1 MKKRVWEL
9 DFLRGFAI
17 IMMVFDHL
25 MYDFA
30 VVRSLFSNYH
40 DVDNQIFESLR
51 VFAVSYWNS
60 DLRFFGHFFFVTLF
74 LVVSGISYTFS
85 KNNLSRGLKLGAVA
99 ILISLVTYLLDEFL
113 ISGTLIVFG
122 IIHLYAA
129 SILIIYLLRMF
140 IKSEIVLLI
149 IALIII
155 GLGIPFRFYSPD
167 YLLFF
172 EWSELP
178 KIIIGLK
185 GFGADYFSIVPYT
198 GIILLGT
205 VIGKVYYEEKVSLMP
220 SVKIT
225 DKNFV
230 SLVGRKSLLVFI
242 VHQPVL
248 YLLIYLVGYLLGYRI

>member
-30 VVRSLFSNYH
+30 VVRSLFSNYSS
-40 DVDNQIFESLR
+40 VDNQFFESLR
-51 VFAVSYWNS
+51 VFAISYWNS

-140 IKSEIVLLI
+140 IKSEIALLI

-155 GLGIPFRFYSPD
+155 G
-167 YLLFF
+167 
-172 EWSELP
+172 
-178 KIIIGLK
+178 
-185 GFGADYFSIVPYT
+185 
-198 GIILLGT
+198 
-205 VIGKVYYEEKVSLMP
+205 
-220 SVKIT
+220 
-225 DKNFV
+225 
-230 SLVGRKSLLVFI
+230 
-242 VHQPVL
+242 
-248 YLLIYLVGYLLGYRI
+248 